1 MSSKLNKDQKA
12 LVSSFVRVTNAKQK
26 DAITCLKGAS
36 WNLEPAINAYYS
48 NSGAGSKKS
57 AGPSEALHELY
68 LKYKD
73 EQHDKIMAEG
83 IISFCKDLGVSPED
97 VVMFVI
103 CWYMDAKTMGEFTQE
118 EFEGG
123 LEEMGIDT
131 VFSPIASL
139 KAKIPSLRKD
149 LDNPSVFKDVYEY
162 AFGFSCE
169 ENQKC
174 LQLDVAVSIW
184 PLLIT
189 KKKWKLIDEWCA
201 FLQEHHKRAVSRDT
215 WSQLLDFIRTIGSDF
230 KKYDPNSAW
239 PYLIDEFVER
249 QTEGTS

>member
-1 MSSKLNKDQKA
+1 MSGNLSKDQRA

-26 DAITCLKGAS
+26 DAITCLKSAR
-36 WNLEPAINAYYS
+36 WDLEPAINSYYS
-48 NSGAGSKKS
+48 KSGAGVKQSSK
-57 AGPSEALHELY
+57 PSKALHDLY
-68 LKYKD
+68 LKY
-73 EQHDKIMAEG
+73 EDKNRGKILAEG
-83 IISFCKDLGVSPED
+83 IISFCEDLQVSPED

-123 LEEMGIDT
+123 MEEMEIDT
-131 VFSPIASL
+131 VFSPITSL
-139 KAKIPSLRKD
+139 KMKIPTLRKD
-149 LDNPSVFKDVYEY
+149 LDNPVTFKQIYEY

-174 LQLDVAVSIW
+174 LQLDVATSIW

-189 KKKWKLIDEWCA
+189 KDKWKYIDEWCT
-201 FLQEHHKRAVSRDT
+201 FLVEHHKRAVSRDT
-215 WSQLLDFIRTIGSDF
+215 WTQLLDFINTIGTDF

-239 PYLIDEFVER
+239 PYLIDEFVEHME
-249 QTEGTS
+249 TK